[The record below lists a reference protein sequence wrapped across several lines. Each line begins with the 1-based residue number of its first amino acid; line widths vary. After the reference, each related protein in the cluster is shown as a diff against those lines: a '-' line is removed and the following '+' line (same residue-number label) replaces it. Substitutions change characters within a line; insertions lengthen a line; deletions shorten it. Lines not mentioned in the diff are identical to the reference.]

1 MKNNKTIAYVDGYN
15 LYHGIIDKRNVM
27 PEGQS
32 KFSEDRPWGNLLWL
46 DLGNFIRSYK
56 LPYTNLQKIKFFEA
70 PSFKPDS
77 LRRQQNYKN
86 ALLSLDTIDPDCF
99 FGGEFKEHDVSCPH
113 CCGTYT
119 HHTEKQTDVSLA
131 VEMLND
137 FYQKNCDS
145 AIIVGGDT
153 DQIPTIEK
161 IKELDLQFK
170 IYLITPPHRRP
181 KELRRLVGFNN
192 CRRVLYPRLKNFQL
206 PDIVSVNGFDFH
218 NPNPFT

>member
-1 MKNNKTIAYVDGYN
+1 
-15 LYHGIIDKRNVM
+15 
-27 PEGQS
+27 
-32 KFSEDRPWGNLLWL
+32 
-46 DLGNFIRSYK
+46 
-56 LPYTNLQKIKFFEA
+56 
-70 PSFKPDS
+70 
-77 LRRQQNYKN
+77 
-86 ALLSLDTIDPDCF
+86 
-99 FGGEFKEHDVSCPH
+99 
-113 CCGTYT
+113 
-119 HHTEKQTDVSLA
+119 LA